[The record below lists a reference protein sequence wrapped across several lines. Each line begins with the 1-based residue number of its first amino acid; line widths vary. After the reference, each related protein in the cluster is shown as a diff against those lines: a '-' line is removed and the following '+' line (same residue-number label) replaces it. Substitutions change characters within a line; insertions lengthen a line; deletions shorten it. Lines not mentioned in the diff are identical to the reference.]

1 MTWTVAC
8 FCGATYGAPLTECPR
23 CSAALPEMN
32 GPTLARA
39 GAHPAANRGLA
50 SIADSR
56 RGLR

>member
-8 FCGATYGAPLTECPR
+8 FCGATYGAPPMECPR
-23 CSAALPEMN
+23 CSAALPET
-32 GPTLARA
+32 GEPALARVRGHHA
-39 GAHPAANRGLA
+39 PARNLV

>member
-8 FCGATYGAPLTECPR
+8 FCGATFSAPPMECPR
-23 CSAALPEMN
+23 CAAALPEMA
-32 GPTLARA
+32 GPSRGRVAAHLASVRS
-39 GAHPAANRGLA
+39 LA